1 MFCLQ
6 LGHGKMSAPTSL
18 LFFLMAT
25 LVLLCLQLELSNPPE
40 ISSSYS
46 LDCDFSF
53 GLLVVLRL
61 KQIRLV

>member
-1 MFCLQ
+1 
-6 LGHGKMSAPTSL
+6 MSAPTSL